1 MNQPDAQ
8 DLLVTARDTLLK
20 HLLPALPA
28 PLHYEARM
36 VASAMQIASREL
48 AQAAACADIERQ
60 AMAGLL
66 ALHGEVPAT
75 PEQARALLA
84 RQIRQGAYD
93 QAGEARASLLSAL
106 RAINRAQLGISN
118 PKVLTHD

>member
-8 DLLVTARDTLLK
+8 DLLATARDTLLK

-36 VASAMQIASREL
+36 VASAMLIASREL
-48 AQAAACADIERQ
+48 AQAQACADIERQ
-60 AMAGLL
+60 AMADLL
-66 ALHGEVPAT
+66 ALQDSNALT
-75 PEQARALLA
+75 PEQSRALLA

-93 QAGEARASLLSAL
+93 QAGEARARLLSAL
-106 RAINRAQLGISN
+106 RAINRAQLSISN
-118 PKVLTHD
+118 PKVLAHD